1 MMTAPLKN
9 AVKNAV
15 KNGRRPPPPPAFYVG
30 FAADG
35 RVCGCHPVRR
45 DSRRALARFAT
56 ALLVGGGRLDC
67 LRLNARRLSA
77 NPEANAEN
85 CRV

>member
-1 MMTAPLKN
+1 MNNPLKN
-9 AVKNAV
+9 DA
-15 KNGRRPPPPPAFYVG
+15 KNGRRRPPPAFYVG

-56 ALLVGGGRLDC
+56 ALLTSGGQLDC
-67 LRLNARRLSA
+67 LRLNGRGQLERRA
-77 NPEANAEN
+77 
-85 CRV
+85 